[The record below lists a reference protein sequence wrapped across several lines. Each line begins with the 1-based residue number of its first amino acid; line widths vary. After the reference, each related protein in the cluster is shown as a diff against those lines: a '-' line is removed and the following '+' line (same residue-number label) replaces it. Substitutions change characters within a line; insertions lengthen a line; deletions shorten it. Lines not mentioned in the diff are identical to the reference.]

1 MGSDQACEMLL
12 HRDTP
17 ARVTAQLRCH
27 RRDTGT
33 QRRPQST
40 PRRASLVYK
49 GQENTAEGKGLEQQ
63 RGERFWWEETMSKDL
78 GMRTSQAQ
86 GQRRCPSQEEAERQE
101 ETGYDN
107 GSAVGETG
115 PQKRPESGRCWTPTP
130 GCPTGTCPRSP

>member
-17 ARVTAQLRCH
+17 AQVTAQLRCH

-33 QRRPQST
+33 QRCPGST

-63 RGERFWWEETMSKDL
+63 SGERFCGKK
-78 GMRTSQAQ
+78 
-86 GQRRCPSQEEAERQE
+86 P
-101 ETGYDN
+101 
-107 GSAVGETG
+107 
-115 PQKRPESGRCWTPTP
+115 
-130 GCPTGTCPRSP
+130 